1 MKTLFA
7 ILLLSLTGFA
17 FGSEDSD
24 PRAGSDVT
32 YEPLKYPV
40 LEPGT
45 GPLPQSVEGEE
56 GEPSPEIELGQDP
69 GAMGEEEGDEES
81 EEGEEQPE

>member
-24 PRAGSDVT
+24 PKEGT
-32 YEPLKYPV
+32 FLN
-40 LEPGT
+40 LENDNTFNFDP
-45 GPLPQSVEGEE
+45 PDEESEE

-69 GAMGEEEGDEES
+69 GAMGEEDGGAQFGDEES

>member
-24 PRAGSDVT
+24 PKEGT
-32 YEPLKYPV
+32 FLN
-40 LEPGT
+40 LENDNTFNFDP
-45 GPLPQSVEGEE
+45 PDEESEE

-69 GAMGEEEGDEES
+69 GAMGEEEGGEGGEGDE
-81 EEGEEQPE
+81 GEQPE

>member
-32 YEPLKYPV
+32 YEPLKYPD
-40 LEPGT
+40 
-45 GPLPQSVEGEE
+45 LPVPESEESVEGEE
-56 GEPSPEIELGQDP
+56 GGPSPEIELGQDP
-69 GAMGEEEGDEES
+69 GAMGEEEGGEGGEGDE
-81 EEGEEQPE
+81 GEQPE